1 MTMKRFVA
9 VAVLAA
15 ATLGACGS
23 SGKTTATG
31 STTTATAPP
40 VTSFPVAVTAANGT
54 VTIPARPTRILS
66 LSATATQML
75 YAIGAGPQVVG
86 VDVYSTDPP
95 DAPRTK
101 FTGSETSAED
111 YVSEHPDLV
120 LLAFDTG
127 GKLVAQLSTLHIPTL
142 LLPPAKAIDDSYSQ
156 FRQLGLATGHF
167 AEAVKEANT
176 VAQQLDSVARSVGN
190 RAKGLTYYHEV
201 DNTLYTATSKTF
213 IGALY
218 GRLGMVNVA
227 DAADSSGSGYPQLS
241 AEYLVRQDPD
251 FVFLGDTVCC
261 HETAATF
268 GGRPGFSQL
277 KAVRLGHVVLVS
289 DPIASE
295 WGPRVV
301 DFLKVVAAA
310 VEHPSATTTTT

>member
-1 MTMKRFVA
+1 MTMKRLVA

-23 SGKTTATG
+23 SAKTAA
-31 STTTATAPP
+31 TTATAPP
-40 VTSFPVAVTAANGT
+40 STKFPVTVTAANGA
-54 VTIPARPTRILS
+54 VTLPAKPTRILS

-95 DAPRTK
+95 NAPRTK

-111 YVSEHPDLV
+111 YVGEHPDLV

-127 GKLVAQLSTLHIPTL
+127 GKLVAQLSTLHIPAL

-156 FRQLGLATGHF
+156 FRQLGLATGHW
-167 AEAVKEANT
+167 AAAVKEANT
-176 VAQQLDSVARSVGN
+176 VAQQLDAVARSAGD
-190 RAKGLTYYHEV
+190 RGKGLSYYHEV
-201 DNTLYTATSKTF
+201 DNTLYSATSKTF

-218 GRLGMVNVA
+218 ARLGMVNIA
-227 DAADSSGSGYPQLS
+227 DAADGSGSGYPQLS
-241 AEYLVRQDPD
+241 AEYLIRRNPD
-251 FVFLGDTVCC
+251 FVFLADTVCC
-261 HETAATF
+261 HESAATLAA
-268 GGRPGFSQL
+268 RPGFSQL
-277 KAVRLGHVVLVS
+277 QAVRLGHVVLLN

-301 DFLKVVAAA
+301 DFLKAVATAI
-310 VEHPSATTTTT
+310 EHASATTTTT